1 MSIKTRAGV
10 VGVPP
15 HIRLAKNEQPMVDKE
30 VGIRDLKVHNYPVK
44 VHPAYSVLGPHS

>member
-1 MSIKTRAGV
+1 MSIKKRAGV

-30 VGIRDLKVHNYPVK
+30 VGNKRLK
-44 VHPAYSVLGPHS
+44 STQLSS

>member
-1 MSIKTRAGV
+1 MSIKKRAGV

-15 HIRLAKNEQPMVDKE
+15 HIRLAKNAQPMVDKG
-30 VGIRDLKVHNYPVK
+30 VIISYLKVHSYPAK